1 MSKRILICED
11 EGITTLRLTKSLAS
25 LGYEVVGDAKNG
37 EEAIRLAQE
46 LQPDLILMDIR
57 MPRVDGIQAAKA
69 IMERSPVPIVM
80 LTAFSEQ
87 PLIDA
92 ALAAGACGYLV
103 KPVSDEHL
111 ELALRVAATNFQQLQ
126 HLQTEIADLKEALE
140 VRKQVERAKG
150 ILMQRQNLSEA
161 EAFQRM
167 QKISRDRR
175 QTMKETA
182 EQILQAA
189 ELLG

>member
-1 MSKRILICED
+1 
-11 EGITTLRLTKSLAS
+11 
-25 LGYEVVGDAKNG
+25 
-37 EEAIRLAQE
+37 
-46 LQPDLILMDIR
+46 
-57 MPRVDGIQAAKA
+57 
-69 IMERSPVPIVM
+69 M

-92 ALAAGACGYLV
+92 ALSAGACGYLV

-111 ELALRVAATNFQQLQ
+111 ELALRVAETNFQQFR
-126 HLQTEIADLKEALE
+126 HLQSEIADLKEALE

-150 ILMQRQNLSEA
+150 ILMQRQGLPEA
-161 EAFQRM
+161 EAYQRM